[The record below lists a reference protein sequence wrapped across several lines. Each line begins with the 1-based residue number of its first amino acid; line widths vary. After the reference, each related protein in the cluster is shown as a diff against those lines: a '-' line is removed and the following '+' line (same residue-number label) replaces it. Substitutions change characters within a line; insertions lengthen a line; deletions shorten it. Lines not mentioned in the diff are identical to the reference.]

1 LRHCLTG
8 YLCQTVKAFEVVI
21 ADDGSTDH
29 TKEVIQ
35 EFSDKAP
42 FPIRHVRHDHEG
54 HRRASILNKGISE
67 CSAPIIL
74 FTDCDSI
81 PMNDLLQV
89 HLQFDAKDKMLCG
102 GYIRLTE
109 KETDEITPP
118 FILQG
123 QYEEFLTPERKRR
136 LRRRHLK
143 DLLYRALWKS
153 GRPTNIGLNYSVRRE
168 HLDKINGYDEQFKGW
183 GGADEDVRR
192 RLQMVGVSP
201 KSIWT
206 QAVVLHQYHKAE
218 PSKNITVRKKNQDL
232 ARRENVSAYCLDGIK
247 KQESA

>member
-1 LRHCLTG
+1 MTERD
-8 YLCQTVKAFEVVI
+8 VMDFDVVI
-21 ADDGSTDH
+21 ADDGSSDH
-29 TKEVIQ
+29 TAEVVQ
-35 EFSDKAP
+35 EFSRKAP
-42 FPIRHVRHDHEG
+42 FPIRHVRQEHEG
-54 HRRASILNKGISE
+54 HRRASILNKGIAE
-67 CSAPIIL
+67 CASPIIL

-81 PMNDLLQV
+81 PMKDLLQV
-89 HLQFDAKDKMLCG
+89 HLQFDADEKMLCG
-102 GYIRLTE
+102 GYVRLTE

-123 QYEEFLTPERKRR
+123 QHEEFLTPERKRR

-153 GRPTNIGLNYSVRRE
+153 GRPSNMGLNYSVRRE

-192 RLQMVGVSP
+192 RLQMIGVSP

-218 PSKNITVRKKNQDL
+218 PSKNATVRKKNQDL
-232 ARRENVSAYCLDGIK
+232 ARREKVPAYCVHGMK